1 MTNPPPEQSRWA
13 LHLSAQDRRGLVWL
27 RNRTRSWMFD
37 FKRDRKYACQ
47 ARSGFT
53 PEEIVLLGAITD
65 NRDRIDVLLG
75 KD

>member
-1 MTNPPPEQSRWA
+1 
-13 LHLSAQDRRGLVWL
+13 
-27 RNRTRSWMFD
+27 MFD